1 MQNTPYPINKQKY
14 TNSINFLR
22 LRQDETSKILK
33 DTLFSD
39 NFVRKIAQSESPV
52 YGQELIFEA
61 DTFIVRNS

>member
-1 MQNTPYPINKQKY
+1 MQNTPYPINKQKC